1 MKKLLLSTAILAS
14 LTGAAF
20 ADPATNH
27 PAPATAQSSS
37 SLLDNLLQDAD
48 ELSVSLSNV
57 AQNLNSVDGSI
68 NLTTIR
74 DYSSLAD
81 GIDALNGSG
90 DVPFGSFS
98 QAGLSVIGRD
108 LPANLLN
115 VLNPLTLTLGD
126 LSTTAIGAMQ
136 SGSMTATVNTS
147 GIVNHVALAATGSTT
162 TANSLADAYGGI
174 ANAVAFQNIA
184 VNSGDVNGSV
194 QLMLADVNATVG
206 KIGTTAIGAMGSGS
220 LTATITGNMSG
231 VFSDTT
237 DIIYALTGGD

>member
-1 MKKLLLSTAILAS
+1 M
-14 LTGAAF
+14 
-20 ADPATNH
+20 
-27 PAPATAQSSS
+27 
-37 SLLDNLLQDAD
+37 
-48 ELSVSLSNV
+48 
-57 AQNLNSVDGSI
+57 
-68 NLTTIR
+68 
-74 DYSSLAD
+74 
-81 GIDALNGSG
+81 
-90 DVPFGSFS
+90 PFGSFS

-136 SGSMTATVNTS
+136 SGSMIATVNTS

-162 TANSLADAYGGI
+162 SANSLADAYGGI

-194 QLMLADVNATVG
+194 QLVLADVNATVG

-220 LTATITGNMSG
+220 LTATNTLEDPEQVVPREAAFSPGGSKFDLKLPANSFSVVRVG
-231 VFSDTT
+231 V
-237 DIIYALTGGD
+237 AR